1 MPMTYN
7 SLIGDMGSSLSGGQK
22 QRVLLARALYRRP
35 QILFLDEG
43 TAHLDVEMERRIND
57 TLRQLKITRV
67 AVAHRPDTI
76 RAADRVFSLEKAL
89 PGSKVVRAPLVAA
102 AALAGHPVMTVPT
115 ASPTF
120 STCEVQHQFSGGV
133 GT

>member
-35 QILFLDEG
+35 KILFLDEG

-57 TLRQLKITRV
+57 TLRQLEITRV
-67 AVAHRPDTI
+67 AVAHRPETI

-89 PGSKVVRAPLVAA
+89 PGSAVLRASMVSAAALGAPLVGDGRFDCR
-102 AALAGHPVMTVPT
+102 LDLHLRPNT
-115 ASPTF
+115 
-120 STCEVQHQFSGGV
+120 
-133 GT
+133 